1 MKLFVRLVII
11 MAWKKLYKR
20 RGFRSDSSELAY
32 IPDNLVPVTEEDL
45 ARKVVLKLI
54 DVLEDLEDVKS
65 VHGNYDIEHSLL
77 QQIIGP

>member
-1 MKLFVRLVII
+1 MQKAGI
-11 MAWKKLYKR
+11 
-20 RGFRSDSSELAY
+20 SPDSSELAY

-45 ARKVVLKLI
+45 ARKVLKLI
-54 DVLEDLEDVKS
+54 DALEDLEDVKS